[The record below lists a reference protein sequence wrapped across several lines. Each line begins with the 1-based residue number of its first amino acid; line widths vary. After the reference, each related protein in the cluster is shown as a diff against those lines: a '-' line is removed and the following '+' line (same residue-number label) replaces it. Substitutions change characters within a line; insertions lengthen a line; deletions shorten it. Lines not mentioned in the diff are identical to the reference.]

1 MLRPKLEVA
10 DIFRDHG
17 AAWRSANAG
26 HVSLDQLKVMSAIE
40 RCRTAALGGHVERC
54 EKCSYTIVAYNSC
67 RNRHC
72 LKCQGAAAQE
82 WLAEREAELLPVP
95 YFHLVFTL
103 PAAIADIAYQ
113 NKAVI
118 YDLLFKAS
126 SETMLTIAA
135 DPKHLGARIGI
146 LSVLHTWGS
155 ALTHHPHVHMI
166 VPGGGFSLDGNRWV
180 ACRPNFFLSVRV
192 LSRLFRRLL
201 LEKLAAAYAA
211 GELQFFGNHAELA
224 HAKAFS
230 AYLAPL
236 RESEWVVYSKRP
248 FGGPE
253 EVLRYLARYT
263 HRVAISNRRLIA
275 CDEKGVTFKWKD
287 YRLEGPDRY
296 KVMTLATHE
305 FIRRFLIHVLPAG
318 FHRIRYYGLLASG
331 HNSAVP
337 TQSATDTH
345 QDRHLMILSLA
356 INENCQ
362 AVSAG
367 LPPAVPGSACIL
379 SICRQLHSQSSRAT
393 NSATH
398 LQQHVHFRESKIPSL
413 PVVPSHHQHHRRAQI
428 PIAFCGT
435 TLPRRC
441 FPATS

>member
-1 MLRPKLEVA
+1 
-10 DIFRDHG
+10 
-17 AAWRSANAG
+17 
-26 HVSLDQLKVMSAIE
+26 LKVMSAIE

-54 EKCSYTIVAYNSC
+54 EKCAHTIIAYNSC

-72 LKCQGAAAQE
+72 PKCQGAAAQE

-113 NKAVI
+113 NKAVM

-180 ACRPNFFLSVRV
+180 ACRPNFLLSVRV

-224 HAKAFS
+224 HANAFT

-275 CDEKGVTFKWKD
+275 CDEKGVTFNWKD

-305 FIRRFLIHVLPAG
+305 FIRRFLVHVLPAG

-331 HNSAVP
+331 RRAENVARARELLMPPVIPVDAIKAIRPNAADSANAAEPQTTSVCP
-337 TQSATDTH
+337 CCGG
-345 QDRHLMILSLA
+345 RMILIERFERGATPHYRPS
-356 INENCQ
+356 
-362 AVSAG
+362 
-367 LPPAVPGSACIL
+367 PPPTVIR
-379 SICRQLHSQSSRAT
+379 IDSS
-393 NSATH
+393 
-398 LQQHVHFRESKIPSL
+398 
-413 PVVPSHHQHHRRAQI
+413 
-428 PIAFCGT
+428 
-435 TLPRRC
+435 
-441 FPATS
+441 

>member
-1 MLRPKLEVA
+1 VSRPALELA
-10 DIFRDHG
+10 DIFRAHG
-17 AAWRSANAG
+17 PAWREANAG
-26 HVSLDQLKVMSAIE
+26 HVSLEQLKVMSAIE
-40 RCRTAALGGHVERC
+40 GCRTAALGGHVLRC
-54 EKCSYTIVAYNSC
+54 DKCEHIQIAYNSC

-72 LKCQGAAAQE
+72 PKCQGAAARE
-82 WLAEREAELLPVP
+82 WLADREAELLPVP
-95 YFHLVFTL
+95 YFHVVFSL

-126 SETMLTIAA
+126 SEATLTIAA

-166 VPGGGFSLDGNRWV
+166 VPGGGFSLDRKRWV
-180 ACRPNFFLSVRV
+180 SCHPDFFLSVRV

-201 LEKLAAAYAA
+201 LDKLAVAHKA
-211 GELQFFGNHAELA
+211 GQLEFFGK
-224 HAKAFS
+224 HAKLADAKVFT

-236 RESEWVVYSKRP
+236 RKYEWVVYSKRP

-287 YRLEGPDRY
+287 YRIEGAERY
-296 KVMTLATHE
+296 KVMTLATDE

-331 HNSAVP
+331 KRAENVARARELLLTPPPVIP
-337 TQSATDTH
+337 IDA
-345 QDRHLMILSLA
+345 IKA
-356 INENCQ
+356 INASSETRTENNAQ
-362 AVSAG
+362 EVQ
-367 LPPAVPGSACIL
+367 PQKHACPCCGGQMTI
-379 SICRQLHSQSSRAT
+379 IERFARGAT
-393 NSATH
+393 P
-398 LQQHVHFRESKIPSL
+398 QHQPTA
-413 PVVPSHHQHHRRAQI
+413 PVVAIRI
-428 PIAFCGT
+428 D
-435 TLPRRC
+435 
-441 FPATS
+441 TS